1 MHCGDRKPALQH
13 RIRCRMAQRDLVEVM
28 RIAMRLK
35 ALDAPAQIRKRARA
49 CGTHAPLLQD
59 LAFTASSLSEPAAGS
74 FVHDMF

>member
-1 MHCGDRKPALQH
+1 
-13 RIRCRMAQRDLVEVM
+13 M

-35 ALDAPAQIRKRARA
+35 ALNAPAQIRKRARA